1 MENNDIRLIKYCI
14 QYMGKPQVVYDLMK
28 DKNLN
33 VVKSHTLKQ
42 LVQDYENNPEQITL
56 DDILTSYRR
65 NWSPAN
71 ITLHLNNLKSNK
83 LTAHHWHDMK
93 PSFLHYGF
101 QDRVRK
107 CAAGEISLDDL
118 LNIGKDVIAHEYFI
132 TATHDICESTII
144 QKFENCIPLLKPKG
158 LSDFV
163 FEKTPYDL
171 KVTVYPKNW
180 NDSNPT
186 SLSLEKK
193 KELAADLY
201 TNGDS
206 LRERLQAKNVPN
218 WGYNRMYILVRND
231 EDWLNKPELLLDT
244 LCNQLQNNYQSF
256 PVNVGDTEIQMC
268 LIEI

>member
-1 MENNDIRLIKYCI
+1 MTKGNMQVRVVTLAILVTVAFALLGTRLWYLQVLSGEKYLAQANGNRVREIKI
-14 QYMGKPQVVYDLMK
+14 EAPRGEIVDRAGKPLISNRSSWQVR
-28 DKNLN
+28 
-33 VVKSHTLKQ
+33 
-42 LVQDYENNPEQITL
+42 L
-56 DDILTSYRR
+56 DSRR
-65 NWSPAN
+65 WG
-71 ITLHLNNLKSNK
+71 LRL
-83 LTAHHWHDMK
+83 
-93 PSFLHYGF
+93 G
-101 QDRVRK
+101 
-107 CAAGEISLDDL
+107 
-118 LNIGKDVIAHEYFI
+118 
-132 TATHDICESTII
+132 
-144 QKFENCIPLLKPKG
+144 PKG
-158 LSDFV
+158 ELV
-163 FEKTPYDL
+163 TKPEIKTPYDL